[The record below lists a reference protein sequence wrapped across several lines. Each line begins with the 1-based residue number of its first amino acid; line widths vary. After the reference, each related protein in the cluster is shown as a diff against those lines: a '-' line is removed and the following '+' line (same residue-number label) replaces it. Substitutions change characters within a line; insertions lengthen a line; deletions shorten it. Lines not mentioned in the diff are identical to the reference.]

1 MPKQLKDRYLFVYIL
16 VVLAM
21 IFWGST
27 FVWTKS
33 VLSVYQPITIIT
45 LRLLISSVLLFAV
58 MFFTRNWQK
67 IQRIDYKY
75 LLLVSFFSPFI
86 YFLGETYGIKNS
98 SSTVSS
104 VIISTI
110 PVFTAVFST
119 LIYKERLSKLN
130 LLGMLISFIGV
141 ILVIT
146 NKDFSISLSVNGF
159 LWLAL
164 AVASSVG
171 YVIILRKISV
181 KYKPVTIVAY
191 QNSIGFVFFLPL
203 FFIFDY
209 KSFTSASPTTDAWLN
224 IFLLAIFGSSLAFI
238 FYTIGNRDIG
248 VAKTGFLTNLIPI
261 FTAITAFFLLDE
273 RLTLINIFG
282 VLLTVFGVAISEK
295 KSNRIA
301 QAR

>member
-1 MPKQLKDRYLFVYIL
+1 
-16 VVLAM
+16 M

-238 FYTIGNRDIG
+238 FI
-248 VAKTGFLTNLIPI
+248 
-261 FTAITAFFLLDE
+261 
-273 RLTLINIFG
+273 
-282 VLLTVFGVAISEK
+282 
-295 KSNRIA
+295 
-301 QAR
+301 Q

>member
-159 LWLAL
+159 LWLTL

-282 VLLTVFGVAISEK
+282 VLLTVFGVAISQK

>member
-282 VLLTVFGVAISEK
+282 VLLTVFGVAISQK